1 MSIWHC
7 KEHGIQGPSKWNVC
21 PTCGAGMT
29 RAEVQPMIAASRP
42 PDDTQ
47 RQRYTC
53 GCEVN
58 YHGGDRAAMVCPT
71 HSKPVAP
78 DDTPTRLPEDEL
90 ERERMRLAACMS
102 AALGN
107 TPSTAAERIGRDHP
121 YWSASY
127 GCVCDAVDREMALR
141 AEVSRLRE
149 ERDSWQRLANQSSAK
164 HCSVAEQ
171 LGDLTDERD
180 DLKVE
185 VSRLQQ
191 ENALLRRSLEMLT
204 KQLDEKDER
213 IDELVGLIGEVD

>member
-1 MSIWHC
+1 MS
-7 KEHGIQGPSKWNVC
+7 VD
-21 PTCGAGMT
+21 T
-29 RAEVQPMIAASRP
+29 RP
-42 PDDTQ
+42 PAVT
-47 RQRYTC
+47 
-53 GCEVN
+53 
-58 YHGGDRAAMVCPT
+58 
-71 HSKPVAP
+71 
-78 DDTPTRLPEDEL
+78 TRLAEIQKRFDSSFYVDNFAESDI
-90 ERERMRLAACMS
+90 EWLA
-102 AALGN
+102 
-107 TPSTAAERIGRDHP
+107 
-121 YWSASY
+121 
-127 GCVCDAVDREMALR
+127 